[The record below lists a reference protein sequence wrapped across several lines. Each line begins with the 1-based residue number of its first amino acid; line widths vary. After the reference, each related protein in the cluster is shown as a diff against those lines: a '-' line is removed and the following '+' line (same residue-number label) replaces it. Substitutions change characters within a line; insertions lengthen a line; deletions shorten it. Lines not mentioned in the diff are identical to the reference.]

1 MRIHALALAA
11 LASILVAGCAVDGTE
26 EEADD
31 ANAEPASSEGA
42 LRVTGFVE
50 PRLSATER
58 ANVLAKYDNV
68 DDGGVIPK
76 KLLEDALVFFDAN
89 KSKITNKNYLTV
101 VDFSKHSGKK
111 RFFLIDMRTGS
122 VQSHVVAHG
131 SGSDADN
138 NGTAEKFSNLSG
150 SNASSLGYY
159 LTAEIYS
166 GKHGR
171 SMRLDGL
178 SDTNYRAR
186 DRAVVVHTASYV
198 KEGNSKQG
206 RSWGCLVLDEDVKDA
221 IVDKIKGGSVIY
233 AGLSSS

>member
-1 MRIHALALAA
+1 M
-11 LASILVAGCAVDGTE
+11 
-26 EEADD
+26 
-31 ANAEPASSEGA
+31 
-42 LRVTGFVE
+42 
-50 PRLSATER
+50 
-58 ANVLAKYDNV
+58 
-68 DDGGVIPK
+68 
-76 KLLEDALVFFDAN
+76 
-89 KSKITNKNYLTV
+89 

>member
-89 KSKITNKNYLTV
+89 K
-101 VDFSKHSGKK
+101 
-111 RFFLIDMRTGS
+111 
-122 VQSHVVAHG
+122 
-131 SGSDADN
+131 
-138 NGTAEKFSNLSG
+138 
-150 SNASSLGYY
+150 
-159 LTAEIYS
+159 
-166 GKHGR
+166 
-171 SMRLDGL
+171 
-178 SDTNYRAR
+178 
-186 DRAVVVHTASYV
+186 
-198 KEGNSKQG
+198 
-206 RSWGCLVLDEDVKDA
+206 
-221 IVDKIKGGSVIY
+221 
-233 AGLSSS
+233 